1 MKKLIFLFALLGGLI
16 LPGCTNDADLPPL
29 ERYEKAHA
37 RGVSSSQVEDD
48 FFLGLELGI
57 PKREY
62 YDRCTVLNKNQQI
75 TMAGGGNAVDH
86 QLPDE
91 LGRPAVMTFAPDF
104 GDSYTV
110 EAMDVLFAY
119 VDWSPWNKNAHS
131 DKLLKDV
138 AMWMDELYG
147 GDWIIVPHKTLG
159 SIVTQVKNNRAIAI
173 WIKDSQIVQ
182 ARFTDLR
189 VLPEEKLGQKIR

>member
-1 MKKLIFLFALLGGLI
+1 MKKLIFLFALLGGLT
-16 LPGCTNDADLPPL
+16 LTSCNSDADLPPL

-37 RGVSSSQVEDD
+37 RGVASSTKTND

-57 PKREY
+57 AKREY
-62 YDRCTVLNKNQQI
+62 YARCTVLNKNQQI

-91 LGRPAVMTFAPDF
+91 LDRPAVMTFAPDF

-110 EAMDVLFAY
+110 EAMDLLFTY

-138 AMWMDELYG
+138 AVWMDEQYG
-147 GDWIIVPHKTLG
+147 GDWIVVPHEVLG
-159 SIVTQVKNNRAIAI
+159 SIVTQVNNNRAIAI
-173 WIKDSQIVQ
+173 WMKDSQIVQ
-182 ARFTDLR
+182 ARFTDLS